1 MQSTDAL
8 PKRSYILYIL
18 FILLSSLL
26 ILIDYFS
33 NKELSSYFP
42 NSVNFEFEIENSDF
56 TFIQRFN
63 TLFEQRAQLV
73 SENIRLEQEVQDL
86 RSLEIVNQYLQLQ
99 LESYESISTVSN
111 IQNFELL
118 SSGFITK
125 NLNLEY
131 LIYGGT
137 NQQLEVGDLVINEK
151 GFVVG
156 YLREVFYSYSI
167 LESPYSSD
175 FNLEVMDKY
184 NNTYLITSNGSEM
197 FISSILLDNYKD
209 DIDFLYTDISFNH
222 SGKFPVVD
230 TRLINFEFQNN
241 QINSSVKFLDSLPL
255 IQSFLFQNLNDIF
268 SKHFQINLLCNYII
282 F

>member
-1 MQSTDAL
+1 MQSTEAL

-33 NKELSSYFP
+33 NKELSSFFP

-56 TFIQRFN
+56 TFIQRFDA
-63 TLFEQRAQLV
+63 LFEQRAQLV

-86 RSLEIVNQYLQLQ
+86 RSLEIVNKELQLQ
-99 LESYESISTVSN
+99 LKSYEMISAVSN

-197 FISSILLDNYKD
+197 FISSILLDNYKE

-241 QINSSVKFLDSLPL
+241 QINASVKFLDS
-255 IQSFLFQNLNDIF
+255 FTFNTKLFIPKF
-268 SKHFQINLLCNYII
+268 K
-282 F
+282 

>member
-1 MQSTDAL
+1 MQSTEAL

-56 TFIQRFN
+56 TFIQRLD

-86 RSLEIVNQYLQLQ
+86 RSLEIVNQELQLQ
-99 LESYESISTVSN
+99 LESYEAISTVSN

-230 TRLINFEFQNN
+230 TRLIDFEFQNN
-241 QINSSVKFLDSLPL
+241 QINASVKFLDS
-255 IQSFLFQNLNDIF
+255 FTFNTKLFIPKF
-268 SKHFQINLLCNYII
+268 K
-282 F
+282 

>member
-1 MQSTDAL
+1 M
-8 PKRSYILYIL
+8 
-18 FILLSSLL
+18 

-33 NKELSSYFP
+33 NKELSSFFP

-56 TFIQRFN
+56 TFIQKFN

-86 RSLEIVNQYLQLQ
+86 RSLEIMNQELQLQ
-99 LESYESISTVSN
+99 LESYEAISTVSN

-118 SSGFITK
+118 YSGFITK

-137 NQQLEVGDLVINEK
+137 NQQLEEGDLVINEK

-241 QINSSVKFLDSLPL
+241 QINASVKFLDS
-255 IQSFLFQNLNDIF
+255 FTFNTKLFIPKF
-268 SKHFQINLLCNYII
+268 K
-282 F
+282 

>member
-1 MQSTDAL
+1 MQSTEAL

-86 RSLEIVNQYLQLQ
+86 RSLELVNQELQLQ
-99 LESYESISTVSN
+99 LESYEAISSVSN

-184 NNTYLITSNGSEM
+184 NNTYLITSNGSEI
-197 FISSILLDNYKD
+197 FISSILIDNYKD

-241 QINSSVKFLDSLPL
+241 QINATVKFLDS
-255 IQSFLFQNLNDIF
+255 FTFNTKLFIPKF
-268 SKHFQINLLCNYII
+268 K
-282 F
+282 

>member
-1 MQSTDAL
+1 MQSTEAL

-56 TFIQRFN
+56 TFIQRLD

-73 SENIRLEQEVQDL
+73 SENIRLEQEIQDL
-86 RSLEIVNQYLQLQ
+86 RSLEIVNKELQLQ
-99 LESYESISTVSN
+99 LESYEAISTVSN

-137 NQQLEVGDLVINEK
+137 NQQLQEGDLVINEK

-241 QINSSVKFLDSLPL
+241 QINASVKFLDS
-255 IQSFLFQNLNDIF
+255 FTFNTKLFIPKF
-268 SKHFQINLLCNYII
+268 K
-282 F
+282 

>member
-1 MQSTDAL
+1 MQSTEAL

-56 TFIQRFN
+56 TFIQRLD

-86 RSLEIVNQYLQLQ
+86 RSLEIVNQELQLQ
-99 LESYESISTVSN
+99 LESYEAISTVSN

-137 NQQLEVGDLVINEK
+137 NQQLQEGDLVINEK

-241 QINSSVKFLDSLPL
+241 QINASVKFLDS
-255 IQSFLFQNLNDIF
+255 FTFNTKLFIPKF
-268 SKHFQINLLCNYII
+268 K
-282 F
+282 

>member
-1 MQSTDAL
+1 MQSTEAL

-33 NKELSSYFP
+33 NKELSSFFP

-56 TFIQRFN
+56 TFIQKFN

-86 RSLEIVNQYLQLQ
+86 RSLEIMNQELQLQ
-99 LESYESISTVSN
+99 LESYEAISSVSN

-137 NQQLEVGDLVINEK
+137 NQQLEEGDLVINEK

-241 QINSSVKFLDSLPL
+241 QINASVKFLDS
-255 IQSFLFQNLNDIF
+255 FTFNTKLFIPKF
-268 SKHFQINLLCNYII
+268 K
-282 F
+282 

>member
-1 MQSTDAL
+1 MQSTEAL

-56 TFIQRFN
+56 IFMQRFN
-63 TLFEQRAQLV
+63 SLFEQRAQLV

-86 RSLEIVNQYLQLQ
+86 RSLEIVNQDLQLQ
-99 LESYESISTVSN
+99 LESYEAISTVSN

-241 QINSSVKFLDSLPL
+241 QINASIKFLDS
-255 IQSFLFQNLNDIF
+255 FTFNTKLFIPKF
-268 SKHFQINLLCNYII
+268 K
-282 F
+282 

>member
-1 MQSTDAL
+1 MQSTEAL

-56 TFIQRFN
+56 TFIQRFD

-86 RSLEIVNQYLQLQ
+86 RSLEIVNQELQLQ
-99 LESYESISTVSN
+99 LESYEAISTVSN

-137 NQQLEVGDLVINEK
+137 NQQLQEGDLVINEK

-197 FISSILLDNYKD
+197 FIVSILLDNYKD

-241 QINSSVKFLDSLPL
+241 QINASVKFLDS
-255 IQSFLFQNLNDIF
+255 FTFNTKLFIPKF
-268 SKHFQINLLCNYII
+268 K
-282 F
+282 

>member
-1 MQSTDAL
+1 MQSTEAL

-42 NSVNFEFEIENSDF
+42 NSVNFEFEIEKSDF
-56 TFIQRFN
+56 TFIQRFD

-86 RSLEIVNQYLQLQ
+86 RSLEIVNQELQLQ
-99 LESYESISTVSN
+99 LESYEAISTVSN

-175 FNLEVMDKY
+175 FKLEVMDKY

-197 FISSILLDNYKD
+197 FISSIVLDNYKD

-241 QINSSVKFLDSLPL
+241 QINASVKFLDS
-255 IQSFLFQNLNDIF
+255 FTFNTKLFIPKF
-268 SKHFQINLLCNYII
+268 K
-282 F
+282 

>member
-1 MQSTDAL
+1 MQSTEAL

-42 NSVNFEFEIENSDF
+42 NSVNFEFELENSDF

-73 SENIRLEQEVQDL
+73 SENIRLEQEIQDL
-86 RSLEIVNQYLQLQ
+86 RSLEIVNKELQLQ
-99 LESYESISTVSN
+99 LESYEAISTVSN

-230 TRLINFEFQNN
+230 TRLINFEFRNN
-241 QINSSVKFLDSLPL
+241 QINASVKFLDS
-255 IQSFLFQNLNDIF
+255 FTFNTKLFIPKF
-268 SKHFQINLLCNYII
+268 K
-282 F
+282 

>member
-33 NKELSSYFP
+33 NKELSSYLP

-86 RSLEIVNQYLQLQ
+86 RSLEIVNQELQLQ
-99 LESYESISTVSN
+99 LESYEAISTVSN

-137 NQQLEVGDLVINEK
+137 NQQLQEGDLVINEK

-241 QINSSVKFLDSLPL
+241 QINASVKFLDS
-255 IQSFLFQNLNDIF
+255 FTFNTKLFIPKF
-268 SKHFQINLLCNYII
+268 K
-282 F
+282 

>member
-1 MQSTDAL
+1 MQSTEAL

-56 TFIQRFN
+56 TFTQRFK
-63 TLFEQRAQLV
+63 TLFEQRAQLIG
-73 SENIRLEQEVQDL
+73 ENIRLEQEVQDL
-86 RSLEIVNQYLQLQ
+86 RSLEIVNQELQLQ

-111 IQNFELL
+111 VQNFELL

-137 NQQLEVGDLVINEK
+137 NQQLQVGDLVINEK

-167 LESPYSSD
+167 LESPYSSN

-241 QINSSVKFLDSLPL
+241 QINASVKFLDS
-255 IQSFLFQNLNDIF
+255 FTFNTKLFIPKF
-268 SKHFQINLLCNYII
+268 K
-282 F
+282 

>member
-1 MQSTDAL
+1 MQSTEAL

-56 TFIQRFN
+56 TFIQRLD

-86 RSLEIVNQYLQLQ
+86 RSLEIVNQELQLQ
-99 LESYESISTVSN
+99 LESYEAISTVSN

-137 NQQLEVGDLVINEK
+137 NQQLQEGDLVINEE

-184 NNTYLITSNGSEM
+184 NNTYLITSNGSQM

-241 QINSSVKFLDSLPL
+241 QINASVKFLDS
-255 IQSFLFQNLNDIF
+255 FTFNTKLFIPKF
-268 SKHFQINLLCNYII
+268 K
-282 F
+282 

>member
-1 MQSTDAL
+1 MQSTEAL

-56 TFIQRFN
+56 TFMQRFN
-63 TLFEQRAQLV
+63 TLFEQRAQLIG
-73 SENIRLEQEVQDL
+73 ENIRLEQEVQDL
-86 RSLEIVNQYLQLQ
+86 RSLEIVNKELQLQ

-111 IQNFELL
+111 VQNFELL

-137 NQQLEVGDLVINEK
+137 NQQLQVGDLVINEK

-167 LESPYSSD
+167 LESPYSSN

-197 FISSILLDNYKD
+197 FISSILLNNYKD

-241 QINSSVKFLDSLPL
+241 QINASVKFLDS
-255 IQSFLFQNLNDIF
+255 FTFNTKLFIPKF
-268 SKHFQINLLCNYII
+268 K
-282 F
+282 

>member
-1 MQSTDAL
+1 MQSTEAL

-42 NSVNFEFEIENSDF
+42 NSVNFEFELENSDF

-86 RSLEIVNQYLQLQ
+86 RSLELVNQELQLQ
-99 LESYESISTVSN
+99 LESYEAISSVSN

-137 NQQLEVGDLVINEK
+137 NEQLEVGDLVINEK

-241 QINSSVKFLDSLPL
+241 QINASVKFLDS
-255 IQSFLFQNLNDIF
+255 FTFNTKLFIPKF
-268 SKHFQINLLCNYII
+268 K
-282 F
+282 

>member
-1 MQSTDAL
+1 MQSTEAL

-56 TFIQRFN
+56 TFIQRFD

-86 RSLEIVNQYLQLQ
+86 RSLEIVNQELQLQ
-99 LESYESISTVSN
+99 LESYEAISTVSN

-151 GFVVG
+151 GFVIG

-230 TRLINFEFQNN
+230 TRLIDFEFQNN
-241 QINSSVKFLDSLPL
+241 QINASVKFLDS
-255 IQSFLFQNLNDIF
+255 FTFNTKLFIPKF
-268 SKHFQINLLCNYII
+268 K
-282 F
+282 

>member
-1 MQSTDAL
+1 MQNTEAL

-86 RSLEIVNQYLQLQ
+86 RSLEIVNQELQLQ
-99 LESYESISTVSN
+99 LKSYEAISAVSN

-137 NQQLEVGDLVINEK
+137 NQQLEAGDLVINEK

-241 QINSSVKFLDSLPL
+241 QINTSVKFLDS
-255 IQSFLFQNLNDIF
+255 FTFNTKLFIPKF
-268 SKHFQINLLCNYII
+268 K
-282 F
+282 

>member
-1 MQSTDAL
+1 MQSTEAL

-56 TFIQRFN
+56 MFIQRFN

-86 RSLEIVNQYLQLQ
+86 RSLEIVNQDLQLQ
-99 LESYESISTVSN
+99 LESYEAISTVSN

-241 QINSSVKFLDSLPL
+241 QINASIKFLDS
-255 IQSFLFQNLNDIF
+255 FTFNTKLFIPKF
-268 SKHFQINLLCNYII
+268 K
-282 F
+282 

>member
-1 MQSTDAL
+1 MQSTEAL

-56 TFIQRFN
+56 TFIQRLD

-86 RSLEIVNQYLQLQ
+86 RSLEIVNQELQLQ
-99 LESYESISTVSN
+99 LESYEAISTVSN

-222 SGKFPVVD
+222 SGKFPVID

-241 QINSSVKFLDSLPL
+241 QINASVKFLDS
-255 IQSFLFQNLNDIF
+255 FTFNTKLFIPKF
-268 SKHFQINLLCNYII
+268 K
-282 F
+282 

>member
-1 MQSTDAL
+1 MQSTEAL

-56 TFIQRFN
+56 TFIQRFD

-86 RSLEIVNQYLQLQ
+86 RSLEIVNQDLQLQ
-99 LESYESISTVSN
+99 LESYEAISTVSN

-241 QINSSVKFLDSLPL
+241 QINSSVKFLDS
-255 IQSFLFQNLNDIF
+255 FTFNTKLFIPKF
-268 SKHFQINLLCNYII
+268 K
-282 F
+282 

>member
-1 MQSTDAL
+1 MQSTEAL

-56 TFIQRFN
+56 TFIQRFD

-86 RSLEIVNQYLQLQ
+86 RSLEIMNQELQLQ
-99 LESYESISTVSN
+99 LESYEAISSVSN

-137 NQQLEVGDLVINEK
+137 NQQLEEGDLVINEK

-197 FISSILLDNYKD
+197 FISSIVLDNYKD

-241 QINSSVKFLDSLPL
+241 QINASVKFLDS
-255 IQSFLFQNLNDIF
+255 FTFNTKLFIPKF
-268 SKHFQINLLCNYII
+268 K
-282 F
+282 

>member
-1 MQSTDAL
+1 MQSTEAL

-86 RSLEIVNQYLQLQ
+86 RSLEIVNQDLQLQ
-99 LESYESISTVSN
+99 LESYEAISTVSN

-230 TRLINFEFQNN
+230 TRMINFDFQNN
-241 QINSSVKFLDSLPL
+241 QINASVKFLDS
-255 IQSFLFQNLNDIF
+255 FTFNTKLFIPKF
-268 SKHFQINLLCNYII
+268 K
-282 F
+282 

>member
-1 MQSTDAL
+1 MQSTEAL

-56 TFIQRFN
+56 TFIQRFD

-86 RSLEIVNQYLQLQ
+86 RSLEIVNQELQLQ
-99 LESYESISTVSN
+99 LESYEAISSVSN

-137 NQQLEVGDLVINEK
+137 NQQLQEGDLVINEK
-151 GFVVG
+151 GFVIG

-209 DIDFLYTDISFNH
+209 CLLYTSDAA
-222 SGKFPVVD
+222 D
-230 TRLINFEFQNN
+230 EL
-241 QINSSVKFLDSLPL
+241 
-255 IQSFLFQNLNDIF
+255 
-268 SKHFQINLLCNYII
+268 
-282 F
+282 